1 MKCSPLRYT
10 LNVYFRRSAAAN
22 HRVLQE
28 FENALKDVVST
39 KRASV
44 SKMTRL
50 NEAAKKCFEV
60 RFASSTGYSKTK
72 PISAHL
78 LPFACPAH

>member
-1 MKCSPLRYT
+1 MFT
-10 LNVYFRRSAAAN
+10 FRRSAVAD
-22 HRVLQE
+22 HHGLQE

-50 NEAAKKCFEV
+50 SEAAKRCFEV
-60 RFASSTGYSKTK
+60 RFRLFHDNSKTK

-78 LPFACPAH
+78 VLPTH

>member
-1 MKCSPLRYT
+1 MST
-10 LNVYFRRSAAAN
+10 FRRSAVAD
-22 HRVLQE
+22 HHGPQE

-50 NEAAKKCFEV
+50 SEAAKRCFEV
-60 RFASSTGYSKTK
+60 CFSPPPRLFQNETNLSS
-72 PISAHL
+72 
-78 LPFACPAH
+78 FFDVACLAY